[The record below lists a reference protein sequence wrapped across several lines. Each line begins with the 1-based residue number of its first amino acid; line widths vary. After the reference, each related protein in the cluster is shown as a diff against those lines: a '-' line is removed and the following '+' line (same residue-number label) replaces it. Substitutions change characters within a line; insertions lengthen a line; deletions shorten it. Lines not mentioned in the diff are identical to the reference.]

1 MNVNAKP
8 KMKLDNRIME
18 TNNNRGFCWKLMGE
32 EVAAHNGKDNDVD
45 DKKVIIDWW
54 VWWTYKSP
62 SKRALSI
69 TRNTH

>member
-45 DKKVIIDWW
+45 DKKVIIDW
-54 VWWTYKSP
+54 
-62 SKRALSI
+62 
-69 TRNTH
+69 